1 MVNLRPFLK
10 TYKEA
15 GSFNSLI
22 APHAFLDQGV
32 FLTKSNQYGVV
43 FRVRGLDDECF
54 TKETLESYTRR
65 VGSAWRSFDERF
77 RIYQYVVKQLKDFKE
92 RKRTNDAGNMTSV
105 ARTLSDEDIENL
117 ANFIA
122 NIS

>member
-1 MVNLRPFLK
+1 MVNLKPFLK

-43 FRVRGLDDECF
+43 FRVRGVDDECLP
-54 TKETLESYTRR
+54 KETLESSTRR
-65 VGSAWRSFDERF
+65 GGSAWRGFDERF
-77 RIYQYVVKQLKDFKE
+77 RIYQYVVKQDRALLE
-92 RKRTNDAGNMTSV
+92 QQAVCHSAAVTET
-105 ARTLSDEDIENL
+105 I
-117 ANFIA
+117 
-122 NIS
+122 